1 VFIDND
7 TQITSSRFF
16 KVSSIDTEVLVDKI
30 VSEPVGETIYINSTN
45 QPAPNANYLSS
56 YQFMAPTDNET
67 ITVSYVYN
75 DLIRNVA
82 ASVEAERLLTSDVLV
97 RAGFEIPIKVSV
109 NIKVA
114 AGFITET
121 ILIEVSNA
129 IGNYIQQNSQF
140 GSLLSSADLLTAILS
155 VTGVSSATVNAFN
168 RDGSN
173 TLSSTIQLSDREYGI
188 LSTDSPIVVV
198 A

>member
-1 VFIDND
+1 
-7 TQITSSRFF
+7 
-16 KVSSIDTEVLVDKI
+16 
-30 VSEPVGETIYINSTN
+30 
-45 QPAPNANYLSS
+45 
-56 YQFMAPTDNET
+56 M
-67 ITVSYVYN
+67 
-75 DLIRNVA
+75 IRNVA

-140 GSLLSSADLLTAILS
+140 GSLLSSADLLAAILS

-168 RDGSN
+168 GDGSN